1 MKKII
6 IWLIVLLIIAF
17 GLYIIFNKSYHFGK
31 GNNIATTT
39 LNNEEQEQKLLE
51 MVTKDWLATTTTS
64 SYNYKYPKDF
74 GTTYLQ
80 AFDWPPVLNIYNNE
94 YSCLEAG
101 KSTVLPG
108 GQTAPQII
116 NGKEYCITT
125 EAEGAAGST
134 YTNYAYAFAIKNQ
147 TGILTFTTRQP
158 QCMNYDDPQQS
169 SCLEEEK
176 NFEIP
181 PVIDTIVRTLNK
193 N

>member
-1 MKKII
+1 M
-6 IWLIVLLIIAF
+6 
-17 GLYIIFNKSYHFGK
+17 
-31 GNNIATTT
+31 
-39 LNNEEQEQKLLE
+39 
-51 MVTKDWLATTTTS
+51 
-64 SYNYKYPKDF
+64 
-74 GTTYLQ
+74 
-80 AFDWPPVLNIYNNE
+80 DWPPVLNIYNYE
-94 YSCLEAG
+94 YNCLKAG
-101 KSTVLPG
+101 DSTVLPG
-108 GQTAPQII
+108 GQTAPKTI
-116 NGKEYCITT
+116 NGKEYCVTT

-169 SCLEEEK
+169 ACLEEEK